1 MVFAMKEQENGSNE
15 VLHAIK
21 NINTITGE
29 VKTRSVEMLS
39 GGVKVSEE
47 MQKLDALTRNIN
59 NSMNEM
65 ATAAFAINE
74 SSKEVSEISQKNKDS
89 IEHLSLEVNK
99 FKV

>member
-39 GGVKVSEE
+39 GGIKVSEE

-74 SSKEVSEISQKNKDS
+74 SSKEVSEI
-89 IEHLSLEVNK
+89 
-99 FKV
+99 